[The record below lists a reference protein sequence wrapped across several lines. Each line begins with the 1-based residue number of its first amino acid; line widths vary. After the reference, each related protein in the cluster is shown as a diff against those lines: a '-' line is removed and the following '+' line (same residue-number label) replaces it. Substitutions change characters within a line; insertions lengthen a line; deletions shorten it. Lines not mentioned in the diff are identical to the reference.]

1 MAAEL
6 TTNRFG
12 VASWISRETE
22 FHSIVSR
29 LIDTP
34 SSGIAAWARTTSGVV
49 ALLLFVQIA
58 TGILLAFHYVP
69 IVTSAY
75 TTVSYIELAVG
86 SGSWLRSMHYH
97 SSVLLPVVLALHLLQ
112 MIVRQAYRSHWA
124 AWVFALIA
132 LGLVLAAGA
141 TGYALPWDARSINGV
156 NIAASLAGNAPLIGS
171 WAKAWLLGGTTISTL
186 TLSRFYALHVWIVP
200 LSILIL
206 SAARIFIFGRQ
217 NGEIADHDRANWF
230 RTQLMRNAVAVALI
244 FVGLAVFSNA
254 FPAPFGPQVTDA
266 ATYLPR
272 PGPQFLWLFE
282 MQKYTDGPLAA
293 MLAMGV
299 PAFVIG
305 GLIVLPLFIRGKVGL
320 LQTAVSTVFVIGFG
334 LVLTLT
340 AAAIYQDSSDERI
353 SQQLA
358 KQEADEDLFRTS
370 KFEPVL
376 QRIERPQKT
385 SEPASETQL
394 AAEVPA
400 EPETGLAVPVV
411 YTANCAKCHG
421 ASGEGTKKF
430 PEVAGVTS
438 REEDQLTPEMVLAII
453 NDPKS
458 EGRGSK
464 MPAYKNK
471 LSETEKQEI
480 VTWIRSLHPISDN
493 TQQ

>member
-6 TTNRFG
+6 TTDRFG
-12 VASWISRETE
+12 IANWIATETE
-22 FHSIVSR
+22 LNSIAAR

-34 SSGIAAWARTTSGVV
+34 ATGVSAWARTTSGVV

-69 IVTSAY
+69 VITNAY

-97 SSVLLPVVLALHLLQ
+97 SSVLLPIVLALHLMQ
-112 MIVRQAYRSHWA
+112 MIVRQTYRSNQA
-124 AWVFALIA
+124 AWVFALMV

-156 NIAASLAGNAPLIGS
+156 NIAASLAGNVPLIGDQ
-171 WAKAWLLGGTTISTL
+171 ARAWLIAGPSISTL

-200 LSILIL
+200 IMILLL
-206 SAARIFIFGRQ
+206 SAARLFVFGKQ
-217 NGEIADHDRANWF
+217 NNDISQDDRSHWL
-230 RTQLMRNAVAVALI
+230 RTQLIRNAVVIALV
-244 FVGLAVFSNA
+244 FAGLAVISNL
-254 FPAPFGPQVTDA
+254 FPAPFGPQA
-266 ATYLPR
+266 ADSAIYLPR

-305 GLIVLPLFIRGKVGL
+305 GLIVLPLFIRGNVGL
-320 LQTAVSTVFVIGFG
+320 LRTAVSTVFVISFG
-334 LVLTLT
+334 LVVTLT
-340 AAAIYQDSSDERI
+340 AVAVYQDRSDEKI

-358 KQEADEDLFRTS
+358 KQDADEALFRTT

-376 QRIERPQKT
+376 QRIERPQK
-385 SEPASETQL
+385 Q
-394 AAEVPA
+394 A
-400 EPETGLAVPVV
+400 EPVNDAQPVTTSQTEPSGGLTVPDV
-411 YTANCAKCHG
+411 YTTNCAKCHG

-430 PEVAGVTS
+430 PEVAGVTT
-438 REEDQLTPEMVLAII
+438 REEDQLSPEMVLAII

-464 MPAYKNK
+464 MPSYKNK
-471 LSETEKQEI
+471 LSEPEKQEI
-480 VTWIRSLHPISDN
+480 VTWIRSLRPISDDTN
-493 TQQ
+493 K